1 MQIAVFS
8 SKPYDE
14 RYFEAANAPGFDLV
28 FHETRLSAET
38 ARLAHGS
45 EVVCSFVNDQLDSA
59 TIELLATEGV
69 RLIALRC
76 AGFNNVDLS
85 AAQTHGISVARVP
98 AYSPYA
104 VAEHA
109 VALALTL
116 NRKLHRAYNRV
127 REGNFS
133 LEGMVG
139 FDMHGKTVGIVGTG
153 QIGTVAARIL
163 SGFGCRVLAF
173 DPVENPECVA
183 LGVRYTDLPTLFSE
197 SDIISL
203 QCPLTDRTHH
213 LIDDAAIAMMKPGV
227 MIINT
232 SRGAVVDA
240 RALINGLK
248 IGRIG
253 SVGLDVYEEE
263 AELFFQDRS
272 SSFIADD
279 VFARLIS
286 FPNVLV
292 TGHQGFFTNEA
303 LTAIAQTTIANVS
316 AFAATGQPVH
326 PAEPAG

>member
-1 MQIAVFS
+1 MKIAFFS
-8 SKPYDE
+8 SKPYD
-14 RYFEAANAPGFDLV
+14 RRSFEAANSHGFDMV
-28 FHETRLSAET
+28 FHEAGLSADT
-38 ARLAHGS
+38 ARLAHGC
-45 EVVCSFVNDQLDSA
+45 EVVCAFVNDRVDRA
-59 TIELLATEGV
+59 TIERLASEGV

-76 AGFNNVDLS
+76 AGFNNVDLA
-85 AAQTHGISVARVP
+85 AAQAQGISVARVP
-98 AYSPYA
+98 AYSPHA

-127 REGNFS
+127 REGNFA

-139 FDMHGKTVGIVGTG
+139 FDMFGKTVGIVGTG
-153 QIGTVAARIL
+153 EIGAVAARIL

-173 DPVENPECVA
+173 DPVENPDCLS
-183 LGVRYTDLPTLFSE
+183 LGVTYTDLTTLFRE

-203 QCPLTDRTHH
+203 QCPLTEKTHH
-213 LIDDAAIAMMKPGV
+213 LIDDAAIATMKPGV

-240 RALINGLK
+240 RALIEGLK
-248 IGRIG
+248 TGHIGG
-253 SVGLDVYEEE
+253 VGLDVYEEE
-263 AELFFQDRS
+263 ADLFFQDRS

-292 TGHQGFFTNEA
+292 TGHQGFFTHEA
-303 LTAIAQTTIANVS
+303 LTAIAETTIANVA
-316 AFAATGQPVH
+316 AFAETGQPLHSVA
-326 PAEPAG
+326 PAS